1 MRLLHIG
8 FALLLATAGYADIVT
23 LKSGRVING
32 TYLGGSAREVRVEV
46 GDQIETFDTSQVAKI
61 EFGNGTAGATSD
73 RNRPVLRR
81 SDSNSDSDEGRPT
94 LRRESTAPPASTAA
108 SNDGRPTLRREP
120 SGGYDDA
127 PPTLRRGGGGGE
139 APTVMRPGDTGP
151 GAASTPASVAAAR
164 TPVEIPSGTNLVVR
178 IIDAVDSEKASA
190 GQTFRA
196 SIDQPVTAGGEILIP
211 RGADALVK
219 LVEAKEA
226 GKLTGHAELTLA
238 LSSVTVDGRVIEI
251 NTQSITQESDSRGK
265 RTATK
270 AGGGA
275 VLGAIIG
282 GLAGG
287 AAGAAAGAG
296 AGAAAGTGVEAV
308 SKGPKVK
315 IPSETRLT
323 FVLDNPITI

>member
-61 EFGNGTAGATSD
+61 EFGNGTVAAGPD

-81 SDSNSDSDEGRPT
+81 SDSSDSDEGRPS
-94 LRRESTAPPASTAA
+94 LRRDPSYGTSD
-108 SNDGRPTLRREP
+108 SRPTLRREP
-120 SGGYDDA
+120 STSASSDDG
-127 PPTLRRGGGGGE
+127 PPSLRRGTGGD
-139 APTVMRPGDTGP
+139 APQVMRPGDTGP
-151 GAASTPASVAAAR
+151 GAASTPASVAAVRA
-164 TPVEIPSGTNLVVR
+164 PVEVTAGTNIVVR
-178 IIDAVDSEKASA
+178 IIDPIDSEKATT
-190 GQTFRA
+190 GQTYRA
-196 SIDQPVTAGGEILIP
+196 SIDQPIAVGGDIVIP

-219 LVEAKEA
+219 LVESKEA
-226 GKLTGHAELTLA
+226 GKLTGRAELTLQ
-238 LSSVTVDGRVIEI
+238 LDSVTVDGRVIQI
-251 NTQSITQESDSRGK
+251 NTQNITQESDARGK

-287 AAGAAAGAG
+287 AGGAAAGAAAGGAAG
-296 AGAAAGTGVEAV
+296 AGVEAI

-323 FVLDNPITI
+323 FVLDNPVTI

>member
-46 GDQIETFDTSQVAKI
+46 GDQIETFDTTQVAKI
-61 EFGNGTAGATSD
+61 EFGNGTAAAGPD

-81 SDSNSDSDEGRPT
+81 SDSSDSDE
-94 LRRESTAPPASTAA
+94 S
-108 SNDGRPTLRREP
+108 RPTLRREP
-120 SGGYDDA
+120 STSASNDDG
-127 PPTLRRGGGGGE
+127 PPTLRRGNAGGD
-139 APTVMRPGDTGP
+139 APQVMRPGETGP
-151 GAASTPASVAAAR
+151 GADSTPASVAAVRA
-164 TPVEIPSGTNLVVR
+164 PVEITAGTNVVVR
-178 IIDAVDSEKASA
+178 IIDAIDSEKATT
-190 GQTFRA
+190 GQTYRA
-196 SIDQPVTAGGEILIP
+196 SIDQPISAGGDVVIP

-226 GKLTGHAELTLA
+226 GKLTGRAELTLQ
-238 LSSVTVDGRVIEI
+238 LQSVTVDGRVIQI
-251 NTQSITQESDSRGK
+251 NTQNITQESDARGK

-287 AAGAAAGAG
+287 AGGAAAGAAAGGAAG
-296 AGAAAGTGVEAV
+296 AGVEAV

-323 FVLDNPITI
+323 FVLDNPVTI

>member
-46 GDQIETFDTSQVAKI
+46 GDQIETFDTTQVAKI
-61 EFGNGTAGATSD
+61 EFGNGTAAAGPD

-81 SDSNSDSDEGRPT
+81 SDSSDSDEGRPS
-94 LRRESTAPPASTAA
+94 LRRDPSYGTSD
-108 SNDGRPTLRREP
+108 SRPTLRREP
-120 SGGYDDA
+120 STSASNDDG
-127 PPTLRRGGGGGE
+127 PPTLRRGNAGGD
-139 APTVMRPGDTGP
+139 APQVMRPGETGP
-151 GAASTPASVAAAR
+151 GADSTPASVAAVRA
-164 TPVEIPSGTNLVVR
+164 PVEITAGTNVVVR
-178 IIDAVDSEKASA
+178 IIDAIDSEKATT
-190 GQTFRA
+190 GQTYRA
-196 SIDQPVTAGGEILIP
+196 SIDQPISAGGDVVIP

-226 GKLTGHAELTLA
+226 GKLTGRAELTLQ
-238 LSSVTVDGRVIEI
+238 LQSVTVDGRVIQI
-251 NTQSITQESDSRGK
+251 NTQNITQESDARGK

-287 AAGAAAGAG
+287 AGGAAAGAAAGGAAG
-296 AGAAAGTGVEAV
+296 AGVEAV

-323 FVLDNPITI
+323 FVLDNPVTI

>member
-8 FALLLATAGYADIVT
+8 FAFLIATAGYADIIT

-46 GDQIETFDTSQVAKI
+46 GDQIETFDTTQVAKI
-61 EFGNGTAGATSD
+61 EFGNGAATAGPD

-81 SDSNSDSDEGRPT
+81 SDSSDSDEGRPS
-94 LRRESTAPPASTAA
+94 LRRDPAYGTSD
-108 SNDGRPTLRREP
+108 SRPTLRREP
-120 SGGYDDA
+120 SASSDDG
-127 PPTLRRGGGGGE
+127 PPSLRRGSSGGE
-139 APTVMRPGDTGP
+139 APQVMRPGDTGP
-151 GAASTPASVAAAR
+151 GAASTPASVAAVR
-164 TPVEIPSGTNLVVR
+164 GPQEITAGTNIVVR
-178 IIDAVDSEKASA
+178 IIDAIDSEKATT
-190 GQTFRA
+190 GQTYRA
-196 SIDQPVTAGGEILIP
+196 SIDQPIAVGGDIVIP

-219 LVEAKEA
+219 LVESKEA
-226 GKLTGHAELTLA
+226 GKLTGRAELTLQ
-238 LSSVTVDGRVIEI
+238 LESVTVDGRVIQI
-251 NTQSITQESDSRGK
+251 NTQNITQESDARGK

-287 AAGAAAGAG
+287 AGGAAAGAAAGGAAG
-296 AGAAAGTGVEAV
+296 AGVEAV

-323 FVLDNPITI
+323 FVLDNPVTI

>member
-46 GDQIETFDTSQVAKI
+46 GDQIETFDTTQIAKI
-61 EFGNGTAGATSD
+61 EFRNGTAAASSD

-81 SDSNSDSDEGRPT
+81 SDSSDSDEGRPS
-94 LRRESTAPPASTAA
+94 LRRDPSYGS
-108 SNDGRPTLRREP
+108 SDSRPTLRREP
-120 SGGYDDA
+120 SPSSDDG
-127 PPTLRRGGGGGE
+127 PPLRRGSGGD
-139 APTVMRPGDTGP
+139 APQVMRPGDTGP
-151 GAASTPASVAAAR
+151 GAASTPASVAAVR
-164 TPVEIPSGTNLVVR
+164 GPVEITAGTNIVVR
-178 IIDAVDSEKASA
+178 IIDGIDSEKATT
-190 GQTFRA
+190 GQTYRA
-196 SIDQPVTAGGEILIP
+196 SIDQPISAGGDIVIP

-226 GKLTGHAELTLA
+226 GKLTGRAELTLQ
-238 LSSVTVDGRVIEI
+238 LESVTVDGRLIQI
-251 NTQSITQESDSRGK
+251 NTQNITQESDARGK

-282 GLAGG
+282 GIAGGAGGAAAGAAAGG
-287 AAGAAAGAG
+287 AAGA
-296 AGAAAGTGVEAV
+296 GVEAI

-323 FVLDNPITI
+323 FVLDNPVTI

>member
-8 FALLLATAGYADIVT
+8 FAFLLATAGYADIIT

-46 GDQIETFDTSQVAKI
+46 GDQIETFDTTQVAKI
-61 EFGNGTAGATSD
+61 EFGNGTATAGPD

-81 SDSNSDSDEGRPT
+81 SDSSDSDEGRPS
-94 LRRESTAPPASTAA
+94 LRRDPSYGTSD
-108 SNDGRPTLRREP
+108 SRPTLRREP
-120 SGGYDDA
+120 STSASSDDGA
-127 PPTLRRGGGGGE
+127 PSLRRGNPGGE
-139 APTVMRPGDTGP
+139 APQVMRPGDTGP
-151 GAASTPASVAAAR
+151 GAASTPASVAAVR
-164 TPVEIPSGTNLVVR
+164 SPQEITAGTNIVVR
-178 IIDAVDSEKASA
+178 IIDAIDSEKATT
-190 GQTFRA
+190 GQTYRA
-196 SIDQPVTAGGEILIP
+196 SIDQPVAVGGDIVIP

-226 GKLTGHAELTLA
+226 GKLTGRAELTLQ
-238 LSSVTVDGRVIEI
+238 LESVTVDGRVIQI
-251 NTQSITQESDSRGK
+251 NTQNITQESDARGK

-287 AAGAAAGAG
+287 AGGAAAGAAAGGAAG
-296 AGAAAGTGVEAV
+296 AGVEAI

-323 FVLDNPITI
+323 FVLDNPVTI

>member
-46 GDQIETFDTSQVAKI
+46 GDQIETFDTGQISKI
-61 EFGNGTAGATSD
+61 EFGNGAPSASSD

-81 SDSNSDSDEGRPT
+81 SDSSDSDGGRPSLQRDTTYGSSDPRPT
-94 LRRESTAPPASTAA
+94 LRRETSASTD
-108 SNDGRPTLRREP
+108 DG
-120 SGGYDDA
+120 
-127 PPTLRRGGGGGE
+127 PPVLRRGAGSSD
-139 APTVMRPGDTGP
+139 APQVMRPGDTGP

-164 TPVEIPSGTNLVVR
+164 GPVEISAGTNIVVR
-178 IIDAVDSEKASA
+178 IIDAIDSEKAVT
-190 GQTFRA
+190 GQTYRA
-196 SIDQPVTAGGEILIP
+196 SIDQPISVGDDVVIP
-211 RGADALVK
+211 RGADAMVK
-219 LVEAKEA
+219 LVESKEA
-226 GKLTGHAELTLA
+226 GKLTGRAELTIA
-238 LSSVTVDGRVIEI
+238 LQSVTVDGRSIPI
-251 NTQSITQESDSRGK
+251 NTQNITQESDARGK

-282 GLAGG
+282 GIAGGAGGAAAGAAAGG
-287 AAGAAAGAG
+287 AAGA
-296 AGAAAGTGVEAV
+296 GVEAI

-323 FVLDNPITI
+323 FVLDNPVTI

>member
-46 GDQIETFDTSQVAKI
+46 GDQIETFDTTQIAKI
-61 EFGNGTAGATSD
+61 EFGNGTAAASSD

-81 SDSNSDSDEGRPT
+81 SDSSDSDEGRPS
-94 LRRESTAPPASTAA
+94 LRRDPSYGS
-108 SNDGRPTLRREP
+108 SDSRPTLRREP
-120 SGGYDDA
+120 SASSDDG
-127 PPTLRRGGGGGE
+127 PPLRRGSGGD
-139 APTVMRPGDTGP
+139 APQVMRPGDTGP
-151 GAASTPASVAAAR
+151 GAASTPASVAAVR
-164 TPVEIPSGTNLVVR
+164 GPVEITAGTNIVVR
-178 IIDAVDSEKASA
+178 IIDGIDSEKATT
-190 GQTFRA
+190 GQTYRA
-196 SIDQPVTAGGEILIP
+196 SIDQPISAGGDIVIP

-226 GKLTGHAELTLA
+226 GKLTGRAELTLQ
-238 LSSVTVDGRVIEI
+238 LESVTVDGRLIQI
-251 NTQSITQESDSRGK
+251 NTQNITQESDARGK

-282 GLAGG
+282 GIAGGAGGAAAGAAAGG
-287 AAGAAAGAG
+287 AAGA
-296 AGAAAGTGVEAV
+296 GVEAI

-323 FVLDNPITI
+323 FVLDNPVTI

>member
-46 GDQIETFDTSQVAKI
+46 GDQIETFDTTQIAKI
-61 EFGNGTAGATSD
+61 EFGNGTAAASSD

-81 SDSNSDSDEGRPT
+81 SDSSDSDEGRPS
-94 LRRESTAPPASTAA
+94 LRRDPSYGS
-108 SNDGRPTLRREP
+108 SDSRPTLRREP
-120 SGGYDDA
+120 SPSSDDG
-127 PPTLRRGGGGGE
+127 PPLRRGSGGD
-139 APTVMRPGDTGP
+139 APQVMRPGDTGP
-151 GAASTPASVAAAR
+151 GAASTPASVAAVR
-164 TPVEIPSGTNLVVR
+164 GPVEITAGTNIVVR
-178 IIDAVDSEKASA
+178 IIDGIDSEKATT
-190 GQTFRA
+190 GQTYRA
-196 SIDQPVTAGGEILIP
+196 SIDQPISAGGDIVIP

-226 GKLTGHAELTLA
+226 GKLTGRAELTLQ
-238 LSSVTVDGRVIEI
+238 LESVTVDGRLIQI
-251 NTQSITQESDSRGK
+251 NTQNITQESDARGK

-282 GLAGG
+282 GIAGGAGGAAAGAAAGG
-287 AAGAAAGAG
+287 AAGA
-296 AGAAAGTGVEAV
+296 GVEAI

-323 FVLDNPITI
+323 FVLDNPVTI